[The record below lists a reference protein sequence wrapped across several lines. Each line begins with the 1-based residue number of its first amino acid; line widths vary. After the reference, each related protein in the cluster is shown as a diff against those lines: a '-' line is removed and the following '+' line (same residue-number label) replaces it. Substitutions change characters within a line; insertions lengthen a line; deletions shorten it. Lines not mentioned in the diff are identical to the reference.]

1 MKKIWLLLSIAFSLV
16 LVGCSQGEYKN
27 VSVSDIE
34 KAIEK
39 SNLLLEHST
48 TIDITETDYFNDVK
62 ELIIEG
68 YITRPTSNLH
78 LEDIIVIKC
87 ESENI
92 DAIYEQVQSYKKN
105 MVVNIFGNGLS
116 SEENGSIASNTIV
129 EKKGDYVYLI
139 SAKNAQEI
147 EATILDVITK

>member
-1 MKKIWLLLSIAFSLV
+1 MKKIWLLLSVAFSLI

-48 TIDITETDYFNDVK
+48 TIDITETDYFNDVE

-68 YITRPTSNLH
+68 YINRPTSNLH
-78 LEDIIVIKC
+78 LEDVIVVKC
-87 ESENI
+87 ETENI
-92 DAIYEQVQSYKKN
+92 DAVYDQMQSYKKN
-105 MVVNIFGNGLS
+105 MIMNIFGNGLS
-116 SEENGSIASNTIV
+116 SEENATIASNTIV
-129 EKKGDYVYLI
+129 EKKGGYAYLI
-139 SAKNAQEI
+139 SSKNAQEI
-147 EATILDVITK
+147 EAKILDVITK